1 MFIFIYI
8 SLSRGGEGKQILI
21 HINDPNLAHRPTDL
35 DPDPNKNP
43 DRFSLSLLS
52 VSLSLSCYLSIP
64 TDSDPDPNKNPG
76 RFSLS
81 FSLSLS
87 LFLSLFL
94 SHTIF
99 RGVIIFLPP
108 LASFT
113 LHP

>member
-1 MFIFIYI
+1 MHL
-8 SLSRGGEGKQILI
+8 SLKRGMGSKQILI
-21 HINDPNLAHRPTDL
+21 HINDPNLAHGSTDL

-76 RFSLS
+76 RFS

>member
-1 MFIFIYI
+1 MHL
-8 SLSRGGEGKQILI
+8 SLKRGGEGKQILI

-81 FSLSLS
+81 FSLTQSL
-87 LFLSLFL
+87 
-94 SHTIF
+94 
-99 RGVIIFLPP
+99 GG
-108 LASFT
+108 
-113 LHP
+113 